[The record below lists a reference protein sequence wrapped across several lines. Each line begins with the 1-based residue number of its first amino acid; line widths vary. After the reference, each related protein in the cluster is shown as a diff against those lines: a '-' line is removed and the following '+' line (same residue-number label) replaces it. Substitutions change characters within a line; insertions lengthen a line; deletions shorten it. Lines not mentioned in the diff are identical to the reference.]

1 MPNWCTNRLIVIDER
16 SPGNGRELEKFINAI
31 TVDGDTSKG
40 WPSTVDDYEHDLT
53 LPYPVPEVLV
63 GTRSPKQ
70 TVEQV
75 EDMRAR
81 RDAGEMKA
89 GEKYVGDIHE
99 PTGSWVTDEYL
110 QEQLDQIKQ
119 GEKAEKETGFQ
130 SWYDWSIANW
140 GTKWAPDVHEV
151 LVDVGDDLSMA
162 TISHQTPW
170 GPAENLILKLSK
182 LFPAL
187 TFVESYIEEGMCFW
201 GANVYMDG
209 EQRHSHYGQHDE
221 VMDSLQEQYDPEA
234 DADEEDRMMI
244 AISERWQGLMDRAET
259 DALQIAAVLTS

>member
-31 TVDGDTSKG
+31 TVDGDTSGG
-40 WPSTVDDYEHDLT
+40 WPSTVGDFEFDLT
-53 LPYPVPEVLV
+53 RPFPVPEILR

-75 EDMRAR
+75 EDMRTR
-81 RDAGEMKA
+81 RDAGEMQA
-89 GEKYVGDIHE
+89 GENYVGEIHE

-110 QEQLDQIKQ
+110 QEQLAQIEQ
-119 GEKAEKETGFQ
+119 GEKAEKETGYQ

-140 GTKWAPDVHEV
+140 GTKWSPDVHDV

-162 TISHQTPW
+162 TVQHQTAW
-170 GPAENLILKLSK
+170 GPAEGLILKLSK

-187 TFVESYIEEGMCFW
+187 TFVESYIEEGMGFW
-201 GANVYMDG
+201 GANVYING
-209 EQRHSHYGQHDE
+209 EQRHANYGQQDD
-221 VMDSLQEQYDPEA
+221 VMDSLQEQYDC
-234 DADEEDRMMI
+234 DADEEEEERMMV
-244 AISERWQGLMDRAET
+244 AITERWQGLMDRAET
-259 DALQIAAVLTS
+259 DALSIAAVLAA